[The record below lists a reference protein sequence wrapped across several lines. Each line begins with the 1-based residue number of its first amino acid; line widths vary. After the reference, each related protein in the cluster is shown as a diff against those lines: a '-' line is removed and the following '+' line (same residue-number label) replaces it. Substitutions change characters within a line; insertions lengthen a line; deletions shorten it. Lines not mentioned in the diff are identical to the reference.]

1 MNELQELY
9 NNASSYAERFGY
21 NYSSEWKDLSEKITG
36 LTEELSSILDDKQR
50 EKLEELK
57 SLYIKQTGLEIDR
70 MFFFAFK
77 CGATLVMDIQNE

>member
-9 NNASSYAERFGY
+9 NNASSYTERFGY
-21 NYSSEWKDLSEKITG
+21 NSSIEWKDLSEKITD
-36 LTEELSSILDDKQR
+36 LIEEISSILDDKQR

-57 SLYIKQTGLEIDR
+57 SLCIKQTGLEIDR

-77 CGATLVMDIQNE
+77 CGATLIMDIKNE